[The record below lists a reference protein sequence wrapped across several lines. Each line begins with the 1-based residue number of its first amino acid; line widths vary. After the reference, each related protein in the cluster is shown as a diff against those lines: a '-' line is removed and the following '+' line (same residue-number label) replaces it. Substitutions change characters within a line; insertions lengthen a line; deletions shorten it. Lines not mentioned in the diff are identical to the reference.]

1 MAEAV
6 VNRLGKGRFR
16 AISAGVEPAEEAD
29 PLAVDAMQAVG
40 YGTDELRPKHW
51 RQFTEPDA
59 PMLDFVFTLSDSGT
73 REAFPEWPGKPASSH
88 WRYPDLTQAK
98 GNEWEKQREYI
109 QTLSALERQMRLF
122 MQLSFPALDRMALK
136 KRLDEIGEERNA
148 SRASS

>member
-1 MAEAV
+1 MNRPYSLLFISRRNSARSLMAEAV

-59 PMLDFVFTLSDSGT
+59 PVLDFVFTLSDSGT
-73 REAFPEWPGKPASSH
+73 REAFPNGPESRPPPTGVIPISRRQKATSGRSSASTFKRCRLWSGRCASSC
-88 WRYPDLTQAK
+88 
-98 GNEWEKQREYI
+98 
-109 QTLSALERQMRLF
+109 S
-122 MQLSFPALDRMALK
+122 
-136 KRLDEIGEERNA
+136 
-148 SRASS
+148 SRSPRSIAWL